1 MNEFENALPS
11 GGPAKPVQKSTI
23 PQEKIPRCRLFLLLT
38 FGWCLLFVDNALWRS
53 PAAGLTFCIITWY
66 ILLYFWKGKTL
77 LKHSRPLLF
86 VNLFLALTFA
96 LGSNWYFRFWNLL
109 ALVILVPIHLFS
121 DASLLPWWNPAMPL
135 ERMQRFLR
143 GLFGNLWSTFA
154 AMSPLSKKGP
164 SKHAAALIAGTVGS
178 LILITFLLPLL
189 SSADALFAAATA
201 DLQNF
206 IRSHFTDALGN
217 LFWALLLT
225 PFAFSLLYSLGVQR
239 AEPPKARTLPAAD
252 GLLFAALLTALD
264 ILYLFFLAVQSAG
277 LFGGP
282 AYLAE
287 RNIRYADWARS
298 GFFQMVGVTA
308 INLSVLLTSLT
319 FSRKGE
325 KSWKIVRILAALL
338 TAESF
343 TLLASA
349 AWRMTLYVTA
359 YGLSFKRFMTYWG
372 MVMMALFFL
381 AAAVKIAKPDVHF
394 CRFAFPAALAGW
406 LIINCIP
413 VDYLVSKNQV
423 DRYLNHESFAID
435 IHYLTY
441 SLSYDTLSQLERLDP
456 YTYLSKYQGDWLS
469 HADEPLSSL
478 LEQRKDT
485 ARRQC
490 RDWRSWSLSAYLAAR

>member
-1 MNEFENALPS
+1 M
-11 GGPAKPVQKSTI
+11 
-23 PQEKIPRCRLFLLLT
+23 LF
-38 FGWCLLFVDNALWRS
+38 RS
-53 PAAGLTFCIITWY
+53 
-66 ILLYFWKGKTL
+66 
-77 LKHSRPLLF
+77 
-86 VNLFLALTFA
+86 
-96 LGSNWYFRFWNLL
+96 
-109 ALVILVPIHLFS
+109 
-121 DASLLPWWNPAMPL
+121 
-135 ERMQRFLR
+135 
-143 GLFGNLWSTFA
+143 
-154 AMSPLSKKGP
+154 
-164 SKHAAALIAGTVGS
+164 
-178 LILITFLLPLL
+178 
-189 SSADALFAAATA
+189 
-201 DLQNF
+201 
-206 IRSHFTDALGN
+206 
-217 LFWALLLT
+217 
-225 PFAFSLLYSLGVQR
+225 
-239 AEPPKARTLPAAD
+239 
-252 GLLFAALLTALD
+252 
-264 ILYLFFLAVQSAG
+264 YLFFLAVQSAG

-478 LEQRKDT
+478 LEQRKNT